1 MNTIEDITITV
12 TSGNNAGKAITL
24 SRGESAVVGRSSSS
38 DFNVTDLWL
47 SRAHFRIEHDGLNW
61 TVTDLESRHG
71 TLVNNQKATVA
82 VLGKDD
88 IVFAGST
95 RFCITFGRDRP
106 VAGGLLRQDS
116 SAGIRNILKSLTSKS
131 SDYKF
136 ETNSIKR
143 RGRHSK
149 KLL

>member
-38 DFNVTDLWL
+38 
-47 SRAHFRIEHDGLNW
+47 HFRIEHDGLNW

-71 TLVNNQKATVA
+71 TLVNNQKATVV